1 VPHKYLI
8 TNLILNWQG
17 MQDFD
22 LSKTSGRIMKRI
34 LRIACCGFLVLLA
47 GCSSLSSFDS
57 SWINNILYT
66 PTPVPTKT
74 NIPTPHP
81 AQTSEASSG
90 QPDSSGVG
98 PRSLRIWL
106 PAQFN
111 PETNTAPAAL
121 LKQRLNS
128 FEVQHPGL
136 EIDVRIKSEDGDA
149 NLLNSLMITSMAAP
163 NVLPDLIAL
172 PRPMLETAVQK
183 KLVRPLND
191 FSTQLQNSNWYP
203 YAQELAKIN
212 GTPYGLPFA
221 GDAWVIIYR
230 PELVWIKNWDDILL
244 SEGHLMF
251 PGADLQAQVGLS
263 LYMSAGGQLL
273 DAKGHPALDQEILTQ
288 VLELFAK
295 GRAATLF
302 PDAVTNISTDS
313 QVLQEYRVR
322 RSNMAI
328 VHFSEYHASQDG
340 LIQPLMGLKQDHYTF
355 STGWVWALAG
365 QNPDNQQLSTQ
376 LIAFLTADDFL
387 AQWTKET
394 SYLPTRRSTAEQGS
408 DSPIPAIIEAA
419 QPSPSTDTMSVLG
432 PAMEE
437 AITRVLKGEQPDAVA
452 RSVIEKMK

>member
-1 VPHKYLI
+1 MNRIFRI
-8 TNLILNWQG
+8 T
-17 MQDFD
+17 
-22 LSKTSGRIMKRI
+22 
-34 LRIACCGFLVLLA
+34 CCGLLILLA
-47 GCSSLSSFDS
+47 GCSSLQSFDS
-57 SWINNILYT
+57 SWIKNILYT
-66 PTPVPTKT
+66 PTPVPTKVVT
-74 NIPTPHP
+74 PTPHP
-81 AQTSEASSG
+81 AQTSEASPG
-90 QPDSSGVG
+90 QPDSTGAA
-98 PRSLRIWL
+98 PRILRVWL
-106 PAQFN
+106 PLQFD
-111 PETNTAPAAL
+111 PETNNAASAL

-149 NLLNSLMITSMAAP
+149 NLLNSLAITSMAAP
-163 NVLPDLIAL
+163 NALPDLIAL

-183 KLVRPLND
+183 KLVRSLDD
-191 FSTQLQNSNWYP
+191 FSTQLQNSNWYS

-221 GDAWVIIYR
+221 GDALVIIYR
-230 PELVWIKNWDDILL
+230 PELVWIKTWDDILL

-273 DAKGHPALDQEILTQ
+273 DAQGHPAFDQEILTQ
-288 VLELFAK
+288 VLEIFAK

-313 QVLQEYRVR
+313 QVLQEYRAR
-322 RSNMAI
+322 RANMAI
-328 VHFSEYHASQDG
+328 THYSQYHPSQDG
-340 LIQPLMGLKQDHYTF
+340 LVQPLMGLKQDHYAF

-365 QNPDNQQLSTQ
+365 QSAENQQLSTQ
-376 LIAFLTADDFL
+376 LITFLTADDFL

-419 QPSPSTDTMSVLG
+419 QPSPSTDTLSILG